1 MIRVVEY
8 AVNAPLRKGDARI
21 RHRGPGSR
29 RTNCELYGSSPTHSP
44 YNRWLRDDWWFHIPS
59 FPLIQFYTCI
69 TGNLPW
75 PTAGNTETGGR
86 QKRTTLCWGD
96 YEVQVQRATTDLYKV
111 RRDIWYRTRDW
122 YANGLIITYQSL
134 PEGHEACAPVRISV
148 EKMDRELIE
157 SVKAFMRK
165 ALSFIQ
171 PIVQPLAARL
181 GEIGKRDLKRR
192 VILSPSLK
200 HK

>member
-8 AVNAPLRKGDARI
+8 AMNAPLRKGDARI

-134 PEGHEACAPVRISV
+134 PESILGVLIQMCWSSLPTNISTTFVR
-148 EKMDRELIE
+148 KQQDRTAICCP
-157 SVKAFMRK
+157 FR
-165 ALSFIQ
+165 Q
-171 PIVQPLAARL
+171 
-181 GEIGKRDLKRR
+181 KRSNDLK
-192 VILSPSLK
+192 VF
-200 HK
+200 